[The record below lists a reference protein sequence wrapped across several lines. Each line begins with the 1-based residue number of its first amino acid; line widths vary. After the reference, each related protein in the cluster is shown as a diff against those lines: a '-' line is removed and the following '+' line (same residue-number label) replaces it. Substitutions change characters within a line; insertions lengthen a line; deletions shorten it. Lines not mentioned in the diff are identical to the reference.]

1 MSQSALL
8 PFEYHLHARGHRPS
22 TVERYSACVARLI
35 AWSGVPGESVTS
47 DHAYRFL
54 VEQGSRLSLSASW
67 FNVIFVSVVR
77 WFEMRGVALD
87 LRGLRPQPRH
97 RHPPRWLS
105 MIDAQRLVAAV
116 ADRRYRMAL
125 QVVVATGLRVSELT
139 ALRVG
144 DLERGSPLL
153 RVACGK
159 GGDGRLV
166 LMPPTLIDRLRA
178 YYRTFRPQSIFFER
192 RPGFDRR
199 PLLGATL
206 NEALGRA
213 QVAAGLSEHV
223 TIHRLRHTYAI
234 HSLRAGM
241 DIVTLQE
248 QMGHRC
254 ISSTVRYLTPDL
266 RRPPAEPIDLLVRL
280 GIEP

>member
-8 PFEYHLHARGHRPS
+8 SFERHLHARGHQPS
-22 TVERYSACVARLI
+22 TVERYTACVARLI
-35 AWSGVPGESVTS
+35 AWSGVPAESVTS
-47 DHAYRFL
+47 DHAYRYL
-54 VEQGSRLSLSASW
+54 VEQGNRLSLSASW
-67 FNVIFVSVVR
+67 FNVIFVSIVR
-77 WFEMRGVALD
+77 WFEMRGVPLE

-105 MIDAQRLVAAV
+105 MLDTQRLLAAV
-116 ADRRYRMAL
+116 VDRRYRMAL

-139 ALRVG
+139 ALRVA
-144 DLERGSPLL
+144 DLDRDRPLL
-153 RVACGK
+153 RVVCGK

-166 LMPPTLIDRLRA
+166 LVPPTLRDRLRDFW
-178 YYRTFRPQSIFFER
+178 RTFRPQEFVFER

-199 PLLGATL
+199 PLLPATL
-206 NEALGRA
+206 NDALRRA

-266 RRPPAEPIDLLVRL
+266 RRPPGDLIDLLARL
-280 GIEP
+280 GVAP

>member
-8 PFEYHLHARGHRPS
+8 SFERHLHARGHRPS
-22 TVERYSACVARLI
+22 TVERYTACVARLI
-35 AWSGVPGESVTS
+35 AWSGVPAESVTS
-47 DHAYRFL
+47 DHAYRYL

-67 FNVIFVSVVR
+67 FNVIFVSIVR
-77 WFEMRGVALD
+77 WFEMRGESLA

-97 RHPPRWLS
+97 RHPPRWLTMS
-105 MIDAQRLVAAV
+105 DTQRLLAAV
-116 ADRRYRMAL
+116 ADRRYRMPL

-139 ALRVG
+139 ALRVS
-144 DLERGSPLL
+144 DLERDSPLL

-166 LMPPTLIDRLRA
+166 LIPPTLRDRLRDFW
-178 YYRTFRPQSIFFER
+178 RSFHPHEFFFER
-192 RPGFDRR
+192 RPGDRR
-199 PLLGATL
+199 PLLPATL
-206 NEALGRA
+206 NDALRRA

-223 TIHRLRHTYAI
+223 TIHRLRHTFAI

-266 RRPPAEPIDLLVRL
+266 RRSSAEPIDLLARL
-280 GIEP
+280 GVAP